1 MTGLVRYASP
11 LPAPLSKAVRAGDFL
26 FLSGQTPR
34 SDDLKPV
41 RGSIE
46 VQTETVITAIRAS
59 LAEFGLDLSSVVR
72 CTVWLSDLDLMP
84 RFNAV
89 YAARF
94 GAHLPVR
101 STVEAKLVG
110 GVDVEIEVT
119 AYAGEQ
125 GYDPVGRTNRSGIS
139 EDITASPG
147 SGVAARE
154 R

>member
-59 LAEFGLDLSSVVR
+59 LADFGLDLSSVVR

-89 YAARF
+89 YATRF

-101 STVEAKLVG
+101 SVAKAEARDVG
-110 GVDVEIEVT
+110 LSCQALMDERYGAAQREV
-119 AYAGEQ
+119 
-125 GYDPVGRTNRSGIS
+125 S
-139 EDITASPG
+139 
-147 SGVAARE
+147 
-154 R
+154 